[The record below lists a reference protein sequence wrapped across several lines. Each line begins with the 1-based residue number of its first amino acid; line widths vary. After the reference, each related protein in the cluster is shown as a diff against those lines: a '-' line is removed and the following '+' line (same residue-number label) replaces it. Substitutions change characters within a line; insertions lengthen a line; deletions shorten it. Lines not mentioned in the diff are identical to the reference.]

1 MRFAL
6 TFDYLCP
13 FARIASETALMA
25 LEAGDDHQLDLR
37 AFSLTQVHLE
47 DGAPPVWEPGER
59 GRGVLA
65 LEWGLA
71 VRDAFPERFLSAHLA
86 IYRARFDHSRDIGDH
101 AVLRAAVE
109 EAGLDPAAVERV
121 VTGGGPRRALQ
132 VDHTWAVE
140 QHRVFGVPT
149 WVTDRRAVFTRLM
162 TRPATP
168 AEARATLDR
177 VLALIDDW
185 PQLNEFKQTKVPR

>member
-25 LEAGDDHQLDLR
+25 LDGGADHVVELR
-37 AFSLTQVHLE
+37 AFSLTQMHLE
-47 DGAPPVWEPGER
+47 DGAAPVWEARDP
-59 GRGVLA
+59 GRGVRA

-71 VRDAFPERFLSAHLA
+71 ARDAFPDRFPAAHLA
-86 IYRARFDHSRDIGDH
+86 IYRARFDHSRNIDDH

-109 EAGLDPAAVERV
+109 QAGLDPEAVERV
-121 VTGGGPRRALQ
+121 VASGAPRRTLAD
-132 VDHTWAVE
+132 DHTWAVE

-149 WVTDRRAVFTRLM
+149 WITDHRAVFTRLM
-162 TRPATP
+162 VRPADP
-168 AEARATLDR
+168 AEARRILER
-177 VLALIDDW
+177 VLGLIEDW